1 MRNISFSIFI
11 VLAICLTP
19 ALAQEKHDAP
29 KPEETSLE
37 QLRQRAQAASGGDRA
52 KLFTE
57 LSRQEM
63 ETANQYFT
71 TGEVAKAQEQVKQ
84 SEADAEKGADAA
96 LTSDKRLKQ
105 TEIELRK
112 LQKRTEDIRHTLSVD
127 DRPALQAVEDKLEE
141 LRRSLLQKMF
151 GGKGKS

>member
-1 MRNISFSIFI
+1 MCKTIISILILLVVCS
-11 VLAICLTP
+11 AP
-19 ALAQEKHDAP
+19 AAAQERHDPP
-29 KPEETSLE
+29 KTDEGAQE
-37 QLRQRAQAASGGDRA
+37 QLRQRAQAASGGERA

-71 TGEVAKAQEQVKQ
+71 DGDAAKGQDEVKQ
-84 SEADAEKGADAA
+84 SEADAEKGAQAA

-112 LQKRTEDIRHTLSVD
+112 LQKRTEDIRHTLAFE
-127 DRPALQAVEDKLEE
+127 DRAALEAVENKLEE